1 MDGIGFYIILKDT
14 IGLDNHANHVNQS
27 LEDITNVLHIG
38 EQTHYNVIQVI
49 LKLIST
55 YLYLNFSICVAMPNG
70 CTSYSLNSQ

>member
-1 MDGIGFYIILKDT
+1 MQLDKQINAWMDT

-49 LKLIST
+49 LKLII
-55 YLYLNFSICVAMPNG
+55 YVLLCQMDVHPIH
-70 CTSYSLNSQ
+70 